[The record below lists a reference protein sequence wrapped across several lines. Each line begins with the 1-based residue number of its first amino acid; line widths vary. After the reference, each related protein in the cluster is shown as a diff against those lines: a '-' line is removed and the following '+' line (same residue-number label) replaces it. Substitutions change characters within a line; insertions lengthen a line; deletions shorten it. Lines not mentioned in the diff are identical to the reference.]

1 MDDIKTIKNLPF
13 SGKKSDF
20 KLWKFKFLAICGFQK
35 CQQILIDKTAIAPKF
50 DKVLDPTKDRDVL
63 LENYRNQN
71 TKAYM
76 FLTICITDAIT
87 FEAVQNAVTDN
98 LPTGD
103 AKLAWKNICNINQPV
118 TASEQHDLEQQFY
131 QCTLAD
137 EHTNPDKWFVKL
149 ENIRITL
156 KK

>member
-1 MDDIKTIKNLPF
+1 MKTIEIRIQ
-13 SGKKSDF
+13 
-20 KLWKFKFLAICGFQK
+20 KL
-35 CQQILIDKTAIAPKF
+35 IA
-50 DKVLDPTKDRDVL
+50 T
-63 LENYRNQN
+63 
-71 TKAYM
+71 

-98 LPTGD
+98 LPSGD

-137 EHTNPDKWFVKL
+137 EHTNPDNWFVKL

-156 KK
+156 KNDHNHPINDEQMVTQILYTPLPSVYKTTVFILKRELDKSITKTLNLNDIKQER